1 MQLPSLHIYEV
12 GPRDGLQNQPTMV
25 STADKQRL
33 ITALVEAGLTE
44 IEVTSF
50 VSPKAIPQ
58 LADAP
63 ELMGAI
69 TPLPNLRAN
78 ALIINQKGYDRA
90 LEAGCRAIA
99 IVVVVSESLSQKNSR
114 MSVSE
119 GLASAVRLLRQ
130 GRQDGVSRRVYLA
143 PAWIC
148 PYEGPVDPARVI
160 ACADT
165 LWAEQPE
172 VMTLADTIGQAHPLQ
187 VGQLCETFVQRYEV
201 SRLAAHFHDT
211 AAFGL
216 ANAYA
221 ALQAGIRRLDSSIGG
236 LGGCPFAPGA
246 AGNLAT
252 EDLVLMAHRMGLQTG
267 ISLERLWEE
276 IYRLEQCL
284 GRPLGGR
291 TRAFWESQQQR
302 RVQTRES
309 IS

>member
-1 MQLPSLHIYEV
+1 MHPSWLHICDV
-12 GPRDGLQNQPTMV
+12 GPRDGLQNQPTPV
-25 STADKQRL
+25 STPDKQRM
-33 ITALVEAGLTE
+33 ITALAGAGLTE
-44 IEVTSF
+44 IEATSF

-63 ELMGAI
+63 EVMRAAASIPG
-69 TPLPNLRAN
+69 LRAN

-99 IVVVVSESLSQKNSR
+99 IVVVISESLSQKNSR

-119 GLASAVRLLRQ
+119 GITSALSLLRQ
-130 GRQDGVSRRVYLA
+130 GRQDGVSRRIYLA
-143 PAWIC
+143 PAWVC
-148 PYEGPVDPARVI
+148 PYEGPVDPALVLD
-160 ACADT
+160 CADS

-172 VMTLADTIGQAHPLQ
+172 VLTLADTIGQAHPAQ
-187 VGQLCETFVQRYEV
+187 VQALCEAFAQRYEV

-221 ALQAGIRRLDSSIGG
+221 ALQSGFRRLDSSIGG

-267 ISLERLWEE
+267 ISLERLWDE
-276 IYRLEQCL
+276 IHRLEQCL

-302 RVQTRES
+302 RL
-309 IS
+309 